1 MTEYILKMGNFKL
14 NHVEV
19 RWVGVMCR
27 VAMAG
32 CSDRCRPAL
41 AHRGGG
47 KGWLCLLLLQTFVIL
62 VCGVVVDGERY
73 LQIGRD
79 ISVPS

>member
-19 RWVGVMCR
+19 CWVGVMCR

-41 AHRGGG
+41 AQGG
-47 KGWLCLLLLQTFVIL
+47 
-62 VCGVVVDGERY
+62 
-73 LQIGRD
+73 
-79 ISVPS
+79 

>member
-41 AHRGGG
+41 AHRGGVRLG
-47 KGWLCLLLLQTFVIL
+47 S
-62 VCGVVVDGERY
+62 VCFY
-73 LQIGRD
+73 YKPSSFS
-79 ISVPS
+79 SVGSL